1 MKRSRRRGNTW
12 ADHYTRKAQKDNYAA
27 RSVYK
32 LQEIQQRLKVL
43 KKGQRVLDL
52 GCAPGSW
59 LQYAAEVVGPK
70 GYVLGLDLKPVKLA
84 NLPIANLPATNLS
97 GVETRVADI
106 RDLDAAA
113 VEAIGSGYDL
123 VMSDMAPATTGQ
135 KDVDAARSLALCE
148 LALETACRVLRPG
161 GHFVTKIFQGTDFKS
176 FSEAVG
182 NHFRRREH
190 VKPRSTRKA
199 SKELFV
205 VGLGFK
211 SGGSH
216 GRT

>member
-1 MKRSRRRGNTW
+1 MYMKRSRRRGNTW

-32 LQEIQQRLKVL
+32 LQEIQQRLKIL

-59 LQYAAEVVGPK
+59 LQYAAQVVGSK
-70 GYVLGLDLKPVKLA
+70 GYVLGLDLKPVDPARLA
-84 NLPIANLPATNLS
+84 GIDASIAQ
-97 GVETRVADI
+97 TRVVDI
-106 RDLDAAA
+106 RSLDEAAL
-113 VEAIGSGYDL
+113 ESIGNGYDI
-123 VMSDMAPATTGQ
+123 VMSDMAPATTGR

-161 GHFVTKIFQGTDFKS
+161 GHFIAKIFQGADFSS
-176 FSEAVG
+176 FSAAVG
-182 NHFRRREH
+182 QHFRRREH

-199 SKELFV
+199 SRELFV

-216 GRT
+216 GRS

>member
-1 MKRSRRRGNTW
+1 MYKKRSRRRGNAW
-12 ADHYTRKAQKDNYAA
+12 ADHYTRKAQKNDYAA

-32 LQEIQQRLKVL
+32 LQEIQQRLKIL

-59 LQYAAEVVGPK
+59 LQYAAKVVGPK
-70 GYVLGLDLKPVKLA
+70 GHVLGLDLQPVDLA
-84 NLPIANLPATNLS
+84 RLPGVAPGIA
-97 GVETRVADI
+97 ETRVVDI
-106 RDLDAAA
+106 RVLDDAALA
-113 VEAIGSGYDL
+113 AIGAGFDV

-148 LALETACRVLRPG
+148 TALELACRVLRPG
-161 GHFVTKIFQGTDFKS
+161 GHLVAKIFQGSDFKT

-182 NHFRRREH
+182 HHFRRREH
-190 VKPRSTRKA
+190 IKPKSTRKA

-216 GRT
+216 VRS

>member
-1 MKRSRRRGNTW
+1 MKRSGKNRW
-12 ADHYTRKAQKDNYAA
+12 ADHYTRRAKKENYAA

-32 LQEIQQRLKVL
+32 LAEIQKKHRLIR
-43 KKGQRVLDL
+43 KGDKVLDL

-59 LQYAAEVVGPK
+59 LQYAAEVVGPE
-70 GYVLGLDLKPVKLA
+70 GYILGLDLKPVKVA
-84 NLPIANLPATNLS
+84 NLPVANLP

-113 VEAIGSGYDL
+113 MEAMGSGYDL

-161 GHFVTKIFQGTDFKS
+161 GHFVTKIFQGTGFKS

-182 NHFRRREH
+182 KQFHRHENVR
-190 VKPRSTRKA
+190 PRSTRKA

>member
-12 ADHYTRKAQKDNYAA
+12 ADHYTRKAQKDHYAA

-32 LQEIQQRLKVL
+32 LQEIQQRLKIL

-70 GYVLGLDLKPVKLA
+70 GRVLGLDLKPVDLAKL
-84 NLPIANLPATNLS
+84 P
-97 GVETRVADI
+97 GVDTRVAETRVADI
-106 RDLDAAA
+106 RALDAAA
-113 VEAIGSGYDL
+113 LDAIGTGYDL

-161 GHFVTKIFQGTDFKS
+161 GHFIAKIFQGTDFKS
-176 FSEAVG
+176 FSDAVG
-182 NHFRRREH
+182 RHFRRREH

-211 SGGSH
+211 SGGTH
-216 GRT
+216 GRS

>member
-1 MKRSRRRGNTW
+1 MYKKRQRRRGNTW

-32 LQEIQQRLKVL
+32 LQEIQQRLKIF

-59 LQYAAEVVGPK
+59 LQYAAKVVGPN
-70 GYVLGLDLKPVKLA
+70 GHVLGLDLQPVDTAKLPGVA
-84 NLPIANLPATNLS
+84 PGI
-97 GVETRVADI
+97 VETRVVDI
-106 RDLDAAA
+106 RTLDDAAL
-113 VEAIGSGYDL
+113 EALGTGYDL
-123 VMSDMAPATTGQ
+123 VMSDMAPATTGR

-148 LALETACRVLRPG
+148 TALALACRVLRPG
-161 GHFVTKIFQGTDFKS
+161 GHFVAKIFQGTDFKA
-176 FSEAVG
+176 FSEAVAG
-182 NHFRRREH
+182 RFRRREH

-211 SGGSH
+211 SGGSN
-216 GRT
+216 GRS

>member
-1 MKRSRRRGNTW
+1 MYMKRSRRRGNTW
-12 ADHYTRKAQKDNYAA
+12 ADHYTRKAQKDNFAA

-32 LQEIQQRLKVL
+32 LQEIQQRFKILKS
-43 KKGQRVLDL
+43 GQRVLDL

-59 LQYAAEVVGPK
+59 LQYAAQVVGPR
-70 GYVLGLDLKPVKLA
+70 GYVLGLDLTPVDPASLA
-84 NLPIANLPATNLS
+84 GVDPRIAQ
-97 GVETRVADI
+97 TRVVDI
-106 RDLDAAA
+106 RALDAAA
-113 VEAIGSGYDL
+113 LETIGTGYDL
-123 VMSDMAPATTGQ
+123 VMSDMAPATTGR

-161 GHFVTKIFQGTDFKS
+161 GHFVAKIFQGTDVKS
-176 FSEAVG
+176 FSDAVG
-182 NHFRRREH
+182 LYFRRREH

-216 GRT
+216 GRS

>member
-1 MKRSRRRGNTW
+1 MYMKRSSRRGNTW
-12 ADHYTRKAQKDNYAA
+12 ADHYTRKARKDNYAA

-32 LQEIQQRLKVL
+32 LQEIQQRLKIL

-59 LQYAAEVVGPK
+59 LQYAAEVVGPE
-70 GYVLGLDLKPVKLA
+70 GYVLGLDLKPVTLA
-84 NLPIANLPATNLS
+84 IVPGVDKRI
-97 GVETRVADI
+97 VETRVADI
-106 RDLDAAA
+106 SALDDDTLA
-113 VEAIGSGYDL
+113 AIGSGYDL

-135 KDVDAARSLALCE
+135 KDVDAARSFELCRLAFE
-148 LALETACRVLRPG
+148 VARRVLRPG
-161 GHFVTKIFQGTDFKS
+161 GAFVTKIFQGTDFKS
-176 FSEAVG
+176 FSDEVG
-182 NHFRRREH
+182 HAFRRREH
-190 VKPRSTRKA
+190 IRPRSTRKA

-216 GRT
+216 VRS

>member
-1 MKRSRRRGNTW
+1 MKRSSRRGNTW
-12 ADHYTRKAQKDNYAA
+12 ADHYTRKARKDNYAA

-32 LQEIQQRLKVL
+32 LQEIQQRLKIL

-59 LQYAAEVVGPK
+59 LQYAAEVVGPQ
-70 GYVLGLDLKPVKLA
+70 GQVLGLDLKPVKLA
-84 NLPIANLPATNLS
+84 NLP

-106 RDLDAAA
+106 RDLDTAAL
-113 VEAIGSGYDL
+113 EAIGSGYDL

-148 LALETACRVLRPG
+148 LALEMACRVLRPG

-176 FSEAVG
+176 FSDEVG
-182 NHFRRREH
+182 QAFRRREH
-190 VKPRSTRKA
+190 IRPQSTRKA

-216 GRT
+216 GRS

>member
-1 MKRSRRRGNTW
+1 MKPSSRRGNTW
-12 ADHYTRKAQKDNYAA
+12 ADHYTRQARRDNYAA

-32 LQEIQQRLKVL
+32 LQEIQQRLKIL
-43 KKGQRVLDL
+43 KKGHRVLDL

-59 LQYAAEVVGPK
+59 LQYAAEVVGSE
-70 GYVLGLDLKPVKLA
+70 GYVLGLDLKPVT
-84 NLPIANLPATNLS
+84 LPKISA
-97 GVETRVADI
+97 VQTRVADL
-106 RDLDAAA
+106 RAMDETELA
-113 VEAIGSGYDL
+113 AIGSGYDL

-148 LALETACRVLRPG
+148 LALEMARRVLRPG
-161 GHFVTKIFQGTDFKS
+161 GSFVTKIFQGTDVKS
-176 FSEAVG
+176 FSDEVG
-182 NHFRRREH
+182 HIFRRREH
-190 VKPRSTRKA
+190 IRPRSTRKA

-216 GRT
+216 GRS

>member
-1 MKRSRRRGNTW
+1 MKRSSRRGNTW
-12 ADHYTRKAQKDNYAA
+12 ADYYTHQARKDNYAA

-32 LQEIQQRLKVL
+32 LQEIQHRLKIL

-59 LQYAAEVVGPK
+59 LQYAAEVVGPE
-70 GYVLGLDLKPVKLA
+70 GYVLGLDLKPVSLA
-84 NLPIANLPATNLS
+84 KIPGVDTRIA
-97 GVETRVADI
+97 ETRVADI
-106 RDLDAAA
+106 RALDADALA
-113 VEAIGSGYDL
+113 AIGSGYHL

-135 KDVDAARSLALCE
+135 KDVDAARSFELCRLAFE
-148 LALETACRVLRPG
+148 MARRVLRPSG
-161 GHFVTKIFQGTDFKS
+161 AFVTKIFQGTDFKA
-176 FSEAVG
+176 FSDEVG
-182 NHFRRREH
+182 QVFRRREH
-190 VKPRSTRKA
+190 VRPRSTRKA

-216 GRT
+216 GRS

>member
-1 MKRSRRRGNTW
+1 MKRSRRHGNAW
-12 ADHYTRKAQKDNYAA
+12 ADHYTRQAQKDNYAA

-32 LQEIQQRLKVL
+32 LQEIQQRLKIL
-43 KKGQRVLDL
+43 SKGQRVLDL

-59 LQYAAEVVGPK
+59 LQYAAEVVGPE
-70 GYVLGLDLKPVKLA
+70 GQVLGLDLTPVDLSKLA
-84 NLPIANLPATNLS
+84 GVDPRVAT
-97 GVETRVADI
+97 TRVADI
-106 RDLDAAA
+106 RSLDQAELDA
-113 VEAIGSGYDL
+113 IGIGYDL

-148 LALETACRVLRPG
+148 TALELACRVLRPG
-161 GHFVTKIFQGTDFKS
+161 GHFVAKIFQGTDFKT
-176 FSEAVG
+176 FSEAVAH
-182 NHFRRREH
+182 HFRRREH

-216 GRT
+216 VRS

>member
-1 MKRSRRRGNTW
+1 MYKKRSRRRSNTW
-12 ADHYTRKAQKDNYAA
+12 ADHYTHRAQKEHYAA

-32 LQEIQQRLKVL
+32 LQEIQHRLKIMQR
-43 KKGQRVLDL
+43 GQRVLDL

-70 GYVLGLDLKPVKLA
+70 GHVLGLDLKPVDLSKLA
-84 NLPIANLPATNLS
+84 GVDPRVAT
-97 GVETRVADI
+97 TRVADI
-106 RDLDAAA
+106 RSLDQAELDA
-113 VEAIGSGYDL
+113 IGIGYDL

-148 LALETACRVLRPG
+148 MALELACRVLRPG
-161 GHFVTKIFQGTDFKS
+161 GHFVAKIFQGSDFKT

-182 NHFRRREH
+182 QHFRRREH

-216 GRT
+216 VRS